1 MKMKAAVL
9 YDVNTPL
16 KVEEIDLAEP
26 KAGEVRVKIES
37 VGLCQADVHYMKGVM
52 VCPTPIVLGHEG
64 AGIVD
69 AVGEGVWT
77 VKPGDHV
84 LMGVLVPCGKCP
96 DCVAGRPYQCSI
108 SPERRRTGGQFSDGT
123 SRLSKD
129 GRSIACC
136 FAQGS
141 FAEYVVVW
149 EMSVAK
155 INENAPFDKI
165 CSLGC
170 GVGTGLGAVINN
182 PKFRVQPG
190 DSVAVFGCGT
200 VGMSVIMG
208 AKLAHARQII
218 AVDVLDN
225 KLAVAKELGATMT
238 INAKKVDPIERIVLN
253 TNGVDYAF
261 ECVGIPALVNQAYYV
276 AKPVGGTVVI
286 CGAMAMGV
294 TVTFEGFPFLLG
306 KSVIGVGAGFMKPGY
321 DLPRYV
327 NLYMDGE
334 LPMDKLVTHHF
345 KLEDINQAV
354 ETLEKGECIKA
365 VIHP

>member
-1 MKMKAAVL
+1 MKMNAAVL
-9 YDVNTPL
+9 HDVNIPL
-16 KVEEIDLAEP
+16 IVEEIDLADP
-26 KAGEVRVKIES
+26 KPGEVRVKIEA
-37 VGLCQADVHYMKGVM
+37 VGLCQADIHYMKGVM
-52 VCPTPIVLGHEG
+52 GCPTPIVLGHEG

-96 DCVAGRPYQCSI
+96 ECVAGKPYQCEV
-108 SPERRRTGGQFSDGT
+108 SPERRRQGGQLSDGT

-129 GRSIACC
+129 GKSIACA

-149 EMSVAK
+149 ELSVAK
-155 INENAPFDKI
+155 IDEKAPFDKI

-170 GVGTGLGAVINN
+170 GVGTGLGAAFNN
-182 PKFRVQPG
+182 PKLKIEFG

-208 AKLAHARQII
+208 AKLAHARKII
-218 AVDVLDN
+218 AVDILDD
-225 KLAVAKELGATMT
+225 KLAVARELGATMT
-238 INAKKVDPIERIVLN
+238 VNAKKEDPIERIVLD
-253 TNGVDYAF
+253 TGGVDYAF
-261 ECVGIPALVNQAYYV
+261 ECVGIPALVNQAYDV
-276 AKPVGGTVVI
+276 AKAVGGTVVV
-286 CGAMAMGV
+286 CGAMAMGQ
-294 TVTFEGFPFLLG
+294 TVTFDGFPFLLG
-306 KSVIGVGAGFMKPGY
+306 KSVVGVGAGFMKSGY

-327 NLYMDGE
+327 DLYMRGE

-354 ETLEKGECIKA
+354 EVLEKGECIKA